1 MHEASLSY
9 HEMESG
15 IAGTYAPNRSLIRL
29 QKASAFWEKD
39 WAGTPEAYAVF
50 LHEYAHYLHNYS
62 TGAGVTELIYEM
74 SIAQIFMMT
83 VDASGHSRG
92 IEILDP
98 WLQKHYQSL
107 QEFRRIVRG
116 NYHLPPGAAIHRRSS
131 KIRYVSHEISIECI
145 KFPKQG
151 NTEIERVT
159 VEVEV
164 GSSSAEPTKH
174 IIELGSSMV
183 MEGVAFE
190 LECFHLER
198 RGVNI
203 EAYAV
208 NAPPAPYKIARRVLE
223 GITGSTL
230 SHSQCIKAC
239 LLALQSTN
247 PGYALV
253 DVANRMRRAPEA
265 PDKAL
270 DAIAANVCGWMQTDA
285 ISALLA
291 ALCDQTRVFSARP
304 LLTRSMNWF
313 EQQIRTYM
321 AARVKTP
328 FFELDL
334 GNLDVASQGL
344 YAFFERFPP
353 CAVQIIDEQSSLPA
367 PLAYVWGQAVDVDLV
382 DSLAG
387 YHAMMDFALAHCST
401 GLGSTASARMRKCPF
416 NESCSL
422 PTKQTSPDVC
432 MKTPWR
438 TFDPSVAQQCWYG
451 AGVGAS
457 RGMAKIVDNGHAN

>member
-1 MHEASLSY
+1 MHMHDASRSY

-15 IAGTYAPNRSLIRL
+15 AAGTYARNRGLIQL
-29 QKASAFWEKD
+29 QKASAFWDRD

-83 VDASGHSRG
+83 VDAGGHSRG
-92 IEILDP
+92 IEVLEP
-98 WLQKHYQSL
+98 WLQKHYQAL
-107 QEFRRIVRG
+107 QEFRRIIRG
-116 NYHLPPGAAIHRRSS
+116 DYHLPPDAAIHRRASR
-131 KIRYVSHEISIECI
+131 IRYVSHETSIECI
-145 KFPKQG
+145 KFPRQG
-151 NTEIERVT
+151 DTEIGRVT

-164 GSSSAEPTKH
+164 GSSFAEPTKH
-174 IIELGSSMV
+174 IMELGSSMV

-190 LECFHLER
+190 LECFHLEQ

-203 EAYAV
+203 ETYAV
-208 NAPPAPYKIARRVLE
+208 NVPPAPYKIARRVLE
-223 GITGSTL
+223 GITGATL
-230 SHSQCIKAC
+230 SHAQCIKAC
-239 LLALQSTN
+239 LLALQATD

-253 DVANRMRRAPEA
+253 DVANRIRRGPEV
-265 PDKAL
+265 PDKVL
-270 DAIAANVCGWMQTDA
+270 DVIAADVCRWMEKEA
-285 ISALLA
+285 VSGLLN
-291 ALCDQTRVFSARP
+291 ALCDQVRVFSLRP
-304 LLTRSMNWF
+304 LLTGSMNWF

-321 AARVKTP
+321 AARVKNP

-334 GNLDVASQGL
+334 GSLDVASQGL

-353 CAVQIIDEQSSLPA
+353 CAVQIIDKQSSLPA
-367 PLAYVWGQAVDVDLV
+367 PIAYVWGQAVDADLV

-422 PTKQTSPDVC
+422 ATKQTSPDIC

-438 TFDPSVAQQCWYG
+438 SFDPSVAQQCWYG

-457 RGMAKIVDNGHAN
+457 RGMAKS